1 PYRPT
6 PPALS
11 ATIVNLL
18 KAVSTTEESKGR
30 SVVPDCTI
38 LLETLR
44 NLYSFSQ
51 AKPRQVCENNLLAKN
66 MGIKVKETA
75 KCPAP
80 NPSSDLKQLYLSCRA
95 LSVSCSQAWKFWDSV
110 KITVFILGPGLLMFV
125 AFRNSLM
132 WHLQRFWGA
141 SGFFW
146 QTQWETLYHLL
157 GGSEWAIF
165 ILGPVLTPTFV
176 FAGFNGILLI
186 ADVTGKPR
194 FITQYRIQLGKNDPV
209 DREKL
214 HKAIRTVVFNMVFIS
229 LPMMVLLFPII
240 KWRCEPCH
248 LQLPTFHWFLLEL
261 ATFTLTEEILFY
273 YSHRLVHHP
282 FLYKHIHKK
291 HHEWTAPIGIV
302 SVYAHPVEH
311 VVSNM
316 LPVITGPVLLGSHV
330 TSTTVWL
337 CLALLATSVSH
348 CGYHL
353 PFLPSPEFH
362 DFHHLKF
369 NQCYGVLGVLDRLHG
384 TDTIFRQTKAYERHF
399 VLLSFTPLTKSIPD
413 SPTKPE

>member
-1 PYRPT
+1 
-6 PPALS
+6 
-11 ATIVNLL
+11 
-18 KAVSTTEESKGR
+18 
-30 SVVPDCTI
+30 
-38 LLETLR
+38 
-44 NLYSFSQ
+44 
-51 AKPRQVCENNLLAKN
+51 
-66 MGIKVKETA
+66 MA
-75 KCPAP
+75 KCPP
-80 NPSSDLKQLYLSCRA
+80 PSSRSHLKQP
-95 LSVSCSQAWKFWDSV
+95 WKFWDSM
-110 KITVFILGPGLLMFV
+110 KITAFILGSGLLMFV

-132 WHLQRFWGA
+132 WHLQKFWGA

-146 QTQWETLYHLL
+146 QTQWETLYQLL
-157 GGSEWAIF
+157 GGNEWAIF
-165 ILGPVLTPTFV
+165 ILGPALTPAFV
-176 FAGFNGILLI
+176 FWGFNGILLI
-186 ADVTGKPR
+186 ADMTGKPR

-214 HKAIRTVVFNMVFIS
+214 RKAILTVAFNMIFIS
-229 LPMMVLLFPII
+229 LPMVILLLPIM
-240 KWRCEPCH
+240 KWRTEPCH
-248 LQLPTFHWFLLEL
+248 LQLPTFHWFLLEV
-261 ATFTLTEEILFY
+261 AIFTLVEEILFY

-291 HHEWTAPIGIV
+291 HHEWTAPIGII

-316 LPVITGPVLLGSHV
+316 LPAIAGPVLLGSHV

-337 CLALLATSVSH
+337 CLALLASSVSH

-384 TDTIFRQTKAYERHF
+384 TDTIFKQTKAYERHL
-399 VLLSFTPLTKSIPD
+399 VLLGFTPLTESIPN
-413 SPTKPE
+413 SPKKSE

>member
-1 PYRPT
+1 
-6 PPALS
+6 
-11 ATIVNLL
+11 
-18 KAVSTTEESKGR
+18 
-30 SVVPDCTI
+30 
-38 LLETLR
+38 
-44 NLYSFSQ
+44 
-51 AKPRQVCENNLLAKN
+51 
-66 MGIKVKETA
+66 MGVQMKEMA
-75 KCPAP
+75 KCPP
-80 NPSSDLKQLYLSCRA
+80 PSSRNHLK
-95 LSVSCSQAWKFWDSV
+95 QAWKFWDSV
-110 KITVFILGPGLLMFV
+110 KITAFILGSGLLMFV

-132 WHLQRFWGA
+132 WHLQKFWGA

-146 QTQWETLYHLL
+146 QTQWEKLYHLL
-157 GGSEWAIF
+157 GGNEWAIF
-165 ILGPVLTPTFV
+165 ILGPALTSGLV
-176 FAGFNGILLI
+176 FWGFNGILLI
-186 ADVTGKPR
+186 ADMTGKPR

-214 HKAIRTVVFNMVFIS
+214 RKAILTVAFNMIFIS
-229 LPMMVLLFPII
+229 LPMVIFLLPVM
-240 KWRCEPCH
+240 KWRSEPCH
-248 LQLPTFHWFLLEL
+248 LQLPTFHWFIFEV
-261 ATFTLTEEILFY
+261 AIFTLVDEILFY

-316 LPVITGPVLLGSHV
+316 LPVIAGPVLLGSHV
-330 TSTTVWL
+330 TSITVWL

-384 TDTIFRQTKAYERHF
+384 TDTIFKQTKAYERHL
-399 VLLSFTPLTKSIPD
+399 VLLSFTPLTESIPD
-413 SPTKPE
+413 SPKKSE